1 MYLEATARA
10 RAGRKARQGTQ
21 PQRRKKP
28 AGRFNLEKLGQN
40 LILQSP
46 IKVKTKKCKLKLIW
60 HISLIK
66 PWSFFP

>member
-28 AGRFNLEKLGQN
+28 AGRFNLEKLGQK

-46 IKVKTKKCKLKLIW
+46 IKVKTKN
-60 HISLIK
+60 
-66 PWSFFP
+66 